1 LRKRFDARQTLAARQ
16 ELKGMEFMTQRKT
29 KGAFLAEAN
38 EILAN
43 GGVLRFTWGTGQH
56 VLITESGDIRPLD
69 GRAYQTLTRR
79 ADLTRTETGSTEN
92 KDLVIEWRK
101 KRQRQQATPAEVF
114 QIFAEE
120 LEKELAKLP
129 KEDSD

>member
-1 LRKRFDARQTLAARQ
+1 
-16 ELKGMEFMTQRKT
+16 MEMTQPKS

-38 EILAN
+38 AILAN
-43 GGVLRFTWGTGQH
+43 GGVLRFTWRTGRY
-56 VLITESGDIRPLD
+56 VLITASGETRSLD
-69 GRAYQTLTRR
+69 GRAYQPLTNR
-79 ADLTRTETGSTEN
+79 ADLTRTETGSLDA

-101 KRQRQQATPAEVF
+101 KRQRQQASPAEVF
-114 QIFAEE
+114 AIFAEE